1 MVERQTQQQQDKEH
15 RTLATADLAGT
26 EPPDPAWRK
35 SHNGGSQVERANGG
49 NNGQRTDGEERVALL
64 PKADCDRLRGEW
76 NSIQAGFVDEPRSAV
91 ERADNLVATTMKQLA
106 ETFAAERS
114 RLEGAWDRGGQ
125 VSTEDLRVA
134 LQRYLSF
141 FNRLL
146 TI

>member
-1 MVERQTQQQQDKEH
+1 MDDRQTSQPRNEEQKP
-15 RTLATADLAGT
+15 LATADLAGT
-26 EPPDPAWRK
+26 RPHDETLRK
-35 SHNGGSQVERANGG
+35 PRNGNNGGSNGLKT
-49 NNGQRTDGEERVALL
+49 NGEERVALL
-64 PKADCDRLRGEW
+64 PKADCDRMRGEW
-76 NSIQAGFVDEPRSAV
+76 DSIQAGFVDEPRSAV

-114 RLEGAWDRGGQ
+114 RLEGAWDKGGD

-134 LQRYLSF
+134 LQRYRSF